1 METLKEL
8 VELAKNATPGKWRR
22 SSTVFNGITA
32 TPFSLEFRKEVMLA
46 HCPEKRDAMFIAAAN
61 PEAILAIAEE
71 FRALE
76 QQKEAADRYAERL
89 NTLLDDRD
97 ATLSRYEAQLAK
109 LAPEGCKLVP
119 VEPTQQMMSQG
130 HFAMAGTDRG
140 KFRRIYQA
148 MVAAAPE
155 VQIES

>member
-1 METLKEL
+1 MEKLNEL
-8 VELAKNATPGKWRR
+8 VKLAGKVLSPENAFDGVNAKFEWK
-22 SSTVFNGITA
+22 A
-32 TPFSLEFRKEVMLA
+32 K
-46 HCPEKRDAMFIAAAN
+46 AN
-61 PEAILAIAEE
+61 PTAILAIAEV

-76 QQKEAADRYAERL
+76 QEKAAAERYAERL

-109 LAPEGCKLVP
+109 LMPEGCKLVP
-119 VEPTQQMMSQG
+119 IEPTRQMMSQG

-155 VQIES
+155 VE